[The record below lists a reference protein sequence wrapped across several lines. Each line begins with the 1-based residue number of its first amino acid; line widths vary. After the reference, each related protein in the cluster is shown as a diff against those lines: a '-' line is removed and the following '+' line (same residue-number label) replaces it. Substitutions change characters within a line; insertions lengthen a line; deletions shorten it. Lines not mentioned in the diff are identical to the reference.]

1 MSDETVIRGEIGQ
14 FILTHISSI
23 ADIEAL
29 LLLRET
35 PAQRWHPMTVAS
47 RIYVSEA
54 QACAVLRRL
63 SEGGLVRSADGGNT
77 FWFACETSEKQ
88 RLVDETALVYRRCL
102 IPVTNLIH
110 SRGSLRRRLTDAF
123 RWRGER

>member
-1 MSDETVIRGEIGQ
+1 MGDETVIRGEIGQ
-14 FILTHISSI
+14 FILTHITSI

-29 LLLRET
+29 LLLRDS
-35 PAQRWHPMTVAS
+35 PAQHWHPISVAG

-54 QACAVLRRL
+54 QARAVLRRL

-77 FWFACETSEKQ
+77 FLFACDTTEKQ

-110 SRGSLRRRLTDAF
+110 SRGTLRRRYSDAF